1 MEKVYMSG
9 KITEKIPYG
18 FMKHEKYD
26 IVIMDSEK
34 MESVKLM
41 FSLCLDGMSL
51 GQIKSVIES
60 QGVEYPAKYKKD
72 KIVGWSLAEIRKI
85 LSDPIYGNERYS
97 VIAKEELE
105 IAKRMLTLNT
115 RVVGKHMEISAL
127 VGIAVCKE
135 CGSFLVEKSVSTR
148 ARRYLYYMCGKNK
161 KGKGCATHKIAVK
174 ELNKKALEEMRKEIG
189 DIEVLCCKDLTRKIA
204 IKYLKYVSVDCVGN
218 IEVVWNT

>member
-1 MEKVYMSG
+1 MSG

-51 GQIKSVIES
+51 GQIKNVIES
-60 QGVEYPAKYKKD
+60 QGIEYPAKYKKD
-72 KIVGWSLAEIRKI
+72 KKVGWSLAEIRKI
-85 LSDPIYGNERYS
+85 LSDPIYGDERYS

>member
-1 MEKVYMSG
+1 MNG

-26 IVIMDSEK
+26 VVVMDSEK

-148 ARRYLYYMCGKNK
+148 GRTYLYYMCGKNK

>member
-26 IVIMDSEK
+26 IVVMDSEK

-51 GQIKSVIES
+51 GQIKNVIES
-60 QGVEYPAKYKKD
+60 QGIEYPAKYKKD
-72 KIVGWSLAEIRKI
+72 KIVGWPLAEIRKI
-85 LSDPIYGNERYS
+85 LSDPIYGYERYGA
-97 VIAKEELE
+97 IAKEELE
-105 IAKRMLTLNT
+105 IARRMLTLNT
-115 RVVGKHMEISAL
+115 RVVGKRMEISAL

-148 ARRYLYYMCGKNK
+148 GRTYSYYMCERNK
-161 KGKGCATHKIAVK
+161 KERDVQRVK
-174 ELNKKALEEMRKEIG
+174 
-189 DIEVLCCKDLTRKIA
+189 
-204 IKYLKYVSVDCVGN
+204 
-218 IEVVWNT
+218 

>member
-1 MEKVYMSG
+1 MSG

-51 GQIKSVIES
+51 GQIKNVIES
-60 QGVEYPAKYKKD
+60 QGIEYPAKYKKD

-85 LSDPIYGNERYS
+85 LSDPVYGNERYNA
-97 VIAKEELE
+97 IAKEELE
-105 IAKRMLTLNT
+105 MARRMLMLNT

>member
-1 MEKVYMSG
+1 MSG

-97 VIAKEELE
+97 AIAKEELE

-115 RVVGKHMEISAL
+115 RVAGKRMEISAL